1 MIVSTQNSDIF
12 GFYTVDNL
20 KFYSKFDAIEF
31 ATKFDKTV
39 KWNFN
44 DSIFTNI
51 DWTIEPTESLSDL
64 YRQRAQQLRDN
75 YDYLI
80 LWYSAGSDCD
90 NILNTFVNNNIRL
103 DEVASLVNYEA
114 TGDKNDW
121 LNGEIYNLAIPKINT
136 IRETTQPWIKH
147 TIIDICQHIMNFFNS
162 QKNSADWIYNNNLY
176 LGPNSIA
183 KSTVV
188 SSQPQWL
195 DLINSG
201 KRVAFIW
208 GLEKPKIV
216 NINGSYNLIFKDL
229 IENAVTASRQI
240 NPMPGQ
246 FDELFYWSPD
256 SGKLLAKQAHTIK
269 QFFKTVDIS
278 SPYLSQHANS
288 RDSCTVINGKPVWLT
303 RAGTN
308 TLLYP
313 NWYQQPYQV
322 KPASLIFSPRDQW
335 FFDLPDSD
343 LAKINWQQGIN
354 YKWQQIPE
362 SLRVNRRVLSRGFHL
377 STSIS
382 YNLGS

>member
-1 MIVSTQNSDIF
+1 MQNSDIF
-12 GFYTVDNL
+12 GFYTVDDL
-20 KFYSKFDAIEF
+20 KFYSKFDAIEV
-31 ATKFDKTV
+31 ATRFEKNV
-39 KWNFN
+39 GWNFN
-44 DSIFTNI
+44 DNIFTKI
-51 DWTIEPTESLSDL
+51 DWTIEPTESLSEL
-64 YRQRAQQLRDN
+64 YRQRAQQLRDS

-80 LWYSAGSDCD
+80 LWYSAGSDSD
-90 NILNTFVNNNIRL
+90 NILNTFVNNNIQL

-114 TGDKNDW
+114 TGNKNDW

-188 SSQPQWL
+188 SSQPKWL

-216 NINGSYNLIFKDL
+216 NINGSYDLIFKDL

-240 NPMPGQ
+240 DPMPGQ
-246 FDELFYWSPD
+246 FDELFYWSPE

-269 QFFKTVDIS
+269 RFLKTVNCT
-278 SPYLSQHANS
+278 SPYLSQLTDPRA
-288 RDSCTVINGKPVWLT
+288 SCTVINDKIFWLT
-303 RAGTN
+303 RS
-308 TLLYP
+308 
-313 NWYQQPYQV
+313 V
-322 KPASLIFSPRDQW
+322 F
-335 FFDLPDSD
+335 
-343 LAKINWQQGIN
+343 KIN
-354 YKWQQIPE
+354 KV
-362 SLRVNRRVLSRGFHL
+362 SLSCSNKCNIVPKVL
-377 STSIS
+377 
-382 YNLGS
+382 YNM